1 LAVDRERLVAELR
14 ASRERLRASRARLV
28 HTADR
33 ERRRIARDLH
43 DGLQARLVVLAMR
56 ADRLRGDPAASAETR
71 AEAERL
77 HAELDAAIGELR
89 ELVHG
94 VLPASLAERG
104 LSAAVRELADGLP
117 LRAELDLDLDG
128 RRLPAAIESAA
139 YFVVAEALSN
149 AVKHARADRLSVRVG
164 ERGGRL
170 LLEVADDGIG
180 GADLAG
186 AGLRG
191 IADRI
196 EALDGRLRVDSPVGA
211 GTRVVAELPCGS

>member
-1 LAVDRERLVAELR
+1 
-14 ASRERLRASRARLV
+14 
-28 HTADR
+28 
-33 ERRRIARDLH
+33 
-43 DGLQARLVVLAMR
+43 
-56 ADRLRGDPAASAETR
+56 
-71 AEAERL
+71 
-77 HAELDAAIGELR
+77 
-89 ELVHG
+89 
-94 VLPASLAERG
+94 
-104 LSAAVRELADGLP
+104 
-117 LRAELDLDLDG
+117 LDG